1 MANDTLRLL
10 ILGAHPDDAEFHAG
24 GLAAIYRGLGHEV
37 RMISLTNGAAGHHRR
52 SPEELVDLRRAEA
65 AAAGAIIGA
74 TYLTWDHP
82 DGELLPTLDLRRQ
95 VIREIRTFQPDLLLT
110 HRTCDYHPD
119 HRAVGQV
126 VQDASFMVIVPH
138 IVPDVPALRTDA
150 VVAYMPDAFTKPTP
164 LAGDVVI
171 DVGEQIETV
180 VDMLCC
186 HRSQVFEWL
195 PYTRGIEDQV
205 PEDESERR
213 AWVRIGIWIAPDRS
227 PIVIASNSSPR
238 MASRGE
244 SKSNTPKSTRSANTQ
259 RRWTKQLASDCF
271 HFCPSTTSSLRI
283 LVGCRKVVVRSAALR
298 HDRGAI
304 NDSHGRE
311 CQKQTPHQVGR
322 QHVEAD
328 SASRFRLGSTSP
340 GEALRGTTRALVRTT
355 QSPAIHRRV
364 GQLTGNLG
372 PRPLRRSR

>member
-1 MANDTLRLL
+1 MSDDTLRLL
-10 ILGAHPDDAEFHAG
+10 ILGAPPDDAEFHAG
-24 GLAAIYRGLGHEV
+24 GLAAIYRSLGHEV
-37 RMISLTNGAAGHHRR
+37 RMISLTNGAAGHHWRP
-52 SPEELVDLRRAEA
+52 PEELAELRRSEA
-65 AAAGAIIGA
+65 ASAGAIIGA

-205 PEDESERR
+205 PKDETERR
-213 AWVRIGIWIAPDRS
+213 AWVREWYLAQIRPIADRYRQQL
-227 PIVIASNSSPR
+227 IATHGQPR
-238 MASRGE
+238 GQQIEYAEVYEISE
-244 SKSNTPKSTRSANTQ
+244 YAAPLDDATR
-259 RRWTKQLASDCF
+259 RRLF
-271 HFCPSTTSSLRI
+271 PFLP
-283 LVGCRKVVVRSAALR
+283 
-298 HDRGAI
+298 
-304 NDSHGRE
+304 
-311 CQKQTPHQVGR
+311 
-322 QHVEAD
+322 
-328 SASRFRLGSTSP
+328 
-340 GEALRGTTRALVRTT
+340 
-355 QSPAIHRRV
+355 
-364 GQLTGNLG
+364 
-372 PRPLRRSR
+372 